1 MANVNPGP
9 ATTSNASATAVL
21 APAQTP
27 NFGNLYQGAQGF
39 RCVAFQKAVNVS
51 GTGDVALLPI
61 INATALGFGN
71 TDGLIIAANPGAF
84 VNGVFTPG
92 TAAAC
97 VLRLWTG
104 PAGTGTALT
113 ASTTLTGLTGAAA
126 ASSQLVI
133 AETAGYFLTST
144 WGVGG
149 AGSNYIYVNV
159 TTASA
164 STATQ
169 IDLFVY
175 AFDLS
180 Q

>member
-1 MANVNPGP
+1 MANINLGP
-9 ATTSNASATAVL
+9 ASTSTASATAVL

-27 NFGNLYQGAQGF
+27 NFGNLYQGAQAL
-39 RCVAFQKAVNVS
+39 RCVAFQKAVPVNAL
-51 GTGDVALLPI
+51 GTVAAMPV
-61 INATALGFGN
+61 INATAMAFGYTLGVV
-71 TDGLIIAANPGAF
+71 IAANPGSF

-97 VLRLWTG
+97 NLGLWTG
-104 PAGTGTALT
+104 SGGTGTALT
-113 ASTTLTGLTGAAA
+113 TAGVLTGLTGASAA
-126 ASSQLVI
+126 ASAISI
-133 AETAGYFLTST
+133 AENSAYYLTST

-149 AGSNYIYVNV
+149 AASNYIYVN
-159 TTASA
+159 TTVVSA
-164 STATQ
+164 TATQ